1 MQIGYF
7 APLGAQLTGSL
18 TRVRS
23 IEDALMI
30 ANVAIARAITRNNGS
45 GDEP

>member
-1 MQIGYF
+1 VQIGYF
-7 APLGAQLTGSL
+7 APSGAQLTGSL

-30 ANVAIARAITRNNGS
+30 ASVALAGALTRNNGS

>member
-1 MQIGYF
+1 VQIGYF

-30 ANVAIARAITRNNGS
+30 ASGGIAPAITRNNGS